1 VIGGRWLA
9 GLLAVA
15 TITPVLS
22 GATETSCAHDAL
34 LSPLLRQLI
43 ADQNS
48 DVAQTLQRIEGTG
61 RRLLALRSYLRTR
74 DSLAARWSWSQAQ
87 IDAYLESDEYRD
99 LLAEI
104 HKICAKFEVANPGFE
119 LYANTEVRS
128 LDQQIERW
136 NSNTTVGRIASDL
149 ERDACDSTNAGS
161 PAEQPNALRDFLTR
175 WQPELPPPLAAP
187 GLSLHGRGR
196 AIDFQ
201 VHQGNRVI
209 AGPETAEI
217 ASTWIAQG
225 WSQKL
230 NDAVRAGST
239 KFEGPLKMPNEPW
252 HYEYR
257 SQTSAD

>member
-15 TITPVLS
+15 TIMPVLS
-22 GATETSCAHDAL
+22 GATGSSCAHDAL
-34 LSPLLRQLI
+34 LSPSLSQLI

-74 DSLAARWSWSQAQ
+74 GSLAARWSWSQAQ
-87 IDAYLESDEYRD
+87 IDAYRESDEYRD

-104 HKICAKFEVANPGFE
+104 DRIRAKFEAANPGFE

-128 LDQQIERW
+128 LDQQVERW
-136 NSNTTVGRIASDL
+136 NSNATIGKIAATL
-149 ERDACDSTNAGS
+149 EQDACESFANGGS
-161 PAEQPNALRDFLTR
+161 PAKHSNALGDFLTR

-187 GLSLHGRGR
+187 GLSLHGRAR

-201 VHQGNRVI
+201 VHNGNRVV

-225 WSQKL
+225 WSRKL
-230 NDAVRAGST
+230 NAAVRAGSM

-257 SQTSAD
+257 PQDSY